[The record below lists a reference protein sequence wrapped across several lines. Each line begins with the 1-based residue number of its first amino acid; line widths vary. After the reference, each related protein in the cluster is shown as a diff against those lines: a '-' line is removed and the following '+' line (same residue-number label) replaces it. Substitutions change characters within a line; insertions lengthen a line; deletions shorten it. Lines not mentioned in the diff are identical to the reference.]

1 MQTQARGLATHR
13 SVPILIVA
21 VATLA
26 IACGASAGASPAPVG
41 QPVGAGSGNSGAQAP
56 AASAA
61 PGAPAEGTDGLVG
74 QGGNAAFQDGAKI
87 IRTGS
92 LQLEVGDVPAALTS
106 ARKAIAGLGGYIGAS
121 QQYQDGD
128 NVVATITYR
137 IPADRWEDALDSLRK
152 LGKEVGEQTNS
163 ADVTGQIVDL
173 DARIRNLKASETA
186 LVGYIARATKVAD
199 VLEIESRLSDVRGQ
213 IEQLSAQK
221 ASLDDQVAYA
231 TLAVTFG
238 VEVQAVK
245 AAAAQWDPSGEVDRA
260 GASLVGF
267 LQALAT
273 AGIWF
278 AIVWLPILAVLAI
291 VVGLVVFVGRRFGL
305 FRRSPG
311 PPPVPPM
318 PPTPPAV
325 AEG

>member
-1 MQTQARGLATHR
+1 MRVNRKSPTQVETH
-13 SVPILIVA
+13 
-21 VATLA
+21 
-26 IACGASAGASPAPVG
+26 SPAKRPARATISQRG
-41 QPVGAGSGNSGAQAP
+41 GPSLSFISTQNAP
-56 AASAA
+56 KAR
-61 PGAPAEGTDGLVG
+61 PAESYAGRF
-74 QGGNAAFQDGAKI
+74 AAREAVI
-87 IRTGS
+87 
-92 LQLEVGDVPAALTS
+92 
-106 ARKAIAGLGGYIGAS
+106 KALGGYIGAS

-137 IPADRWEDALDSLRK
+137 IPADRWEDALDGLRK
-152 LGKEVGEQTNS
+152 LGTEVGEQTGS
-163 ADVTGQIVDL
+163 SDVTGQIVDL

-186 LVGYIARATKVAD
+186 LVGYIGKATKVSD

-221 ASLDDQVAYA
+221 ANLDDQVTYA

-245 AAAAQWDPSGEVDRA
+245 AAAAQWDPGGEADRA

-291 VVGLVVFVGRRFGL
+291 VVGLVLFVGRRLGL

-311 PPPVPPM
+311 TPPVPPM

-325 AEG
+325 VEG